1 MLTDGNLLSEDRQ
14 WAKLRHCVEVAEK
27 VWGTA
32 A

>member
-1 MLTDGNLLSEDRQ
+1 MLTGGNLLSEERQ
-14 WAKLRHCVEVAEK
+14 WAKLRHCVEVAEE

>member
-1 MLTDGNLLSEDRQ
+1 MLTGGNLLSEEQQ
-14 WAKLRHCVEVAEK
+14 WAKLRHCVAAAEE